1 MIKLNS
7 SSILYIVAAIVVVVL
22 MVVVIKQNSGP
33 SRYDSFAQCLTEQNV
48 KMYGAWW
55 CPHCQN
61 QKKLFEGAFG
71 KVSYIEC
78 SLPGS
83 KAMNQE
89 CKDAGIEGYPTWEF
103 ADGSRL
109 TGERSLDELA
119 EKSQCELPEKA
130 SQ

>member
-1 MIKLNS
+1 MIKSNS
-7 SSILYIVAAIVVVVL
+7 AAYLYAAAAIIVVIL
-22 MVVVIKQNSGP
+22 IIVVIKQNSGP
-33 SRYDSFAQCLTEQNV
+33 SKYDSFAQCLTDQSV

-61 QKKLFEGAFG
+61 QKKLFEGAFE
-71 KVSYIEC
+71 KVAYIEC

-83 KAMNQE
+83 KAMSQE

-109 TGERSLDELA
+109 TGEIPLQQLA
-119 EKSQCELPEKA
+119 DKTSCALP
-130 SQ
+130 